1 MAPYTHIMMIDRKSQ
16 RRASPTGLAPHRSGE
31 ERIVTKQEYN
41 VEWTRRREA
50 FRPLALEKLRLW
62 GHPNPCTD
70 GLTPCIDLIAGLLAP
85 KIAGEYADR
94 RLDPRA
100 FAETPAGAA
109 WREALAHTQADRL
122 ECCLKNP

>member
-1 MAPYTHIMMIDRKSQ
+1 MTTETQSQ
-16 RRASPTGLAPHRSGE
+16 GSASPTGLAPHQSGE
-31 ERIVTKQEYN
+31 EMIVTKQEYN

-50 FRPLALEKLRLW
+50 FRPLAIEKLRLW

-85 KIAGEYADR
+85 KIAGAYADR

-100 FAETPAGAA
+100 FAETPEGAS
-109 WREALAHTQADRL
+109 WRETVAHAQADNL
-122 ECCLKNP
+122 LCCLERK